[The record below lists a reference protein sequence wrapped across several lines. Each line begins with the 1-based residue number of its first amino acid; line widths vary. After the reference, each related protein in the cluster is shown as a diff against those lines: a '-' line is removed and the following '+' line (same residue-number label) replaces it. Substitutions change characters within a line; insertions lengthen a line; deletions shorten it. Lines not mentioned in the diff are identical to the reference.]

1 MSRPSLHRKVLVV
14 DDEPNIVKAVDFLL
28 SKNGFITQKAY
39 NGMEALGYID
49 TFKPDLIVL
58 DVMMPGMDGFQVAKN
73 IRTNPANA
81 DILIIF
87 LTAKGTSR
95 DKMQGYDLGGDI
107 YITKPFDNDQL
118 VQAVSETLT
127 YG

>member
-28 SKNGFITQKAY
+28 SQNGFITQKAY
-39 NGMEALGYID
+39 NGLEALSYID
-49 TFKPDLIVL
+49 TFRPDLIVL

-73 IRTNPANA
+73 IRSNPANA
-81 DILIIF
+81 DMLIIF
-87 LTAKGTSR
+87 LTAKGTNR

-107 YITKPFDNDQL
+107 YITKPFDNDEL
-118 VQAVSETLT
+118 VQAVSETLA